1 MAVLVPDFASPPPP
15 SIAEALADIALS
27 VNSSLELHDV
37 LNDIVRRSR
46 HVLEADRASILLLDA
61 DGRLSPAASAARQD
75 DPALWAR
82 FREMEPLGPDL
93 LPFASELFKAG
104 RALVIDDVETSA
116 LLPDDLKRAF
126 SLKSLA
132 IAPLIVHGEPCGAL
146 IVDHMAR
153 AHRFSDDEVHTLEAV
168 AASAATAVRNARA
181 YADAVRR
188 AGSLDQMLRV
198 AASLNAAP
206 SLHQVL
212 QSAMDGMLAI
222 LGGES
227 CSVNLVDNDR
237 VTTLASRGLGQPEPG
252 VHRLCGAENE
262 ERERIGRAWARD
274 PGKPLV
280 YDGARRASLLADCPE
295 LRAPG
300 SLVLIPFA
308 QDGRVRGFLAV
319 GTARPQEIDSE
330 QFTVAVSITGQV
342 WLAIERARLN
352 DDVARRLH
360 HLEILYRLSDEV
372 ALAPDMQ
379 LVLQRLAPSVRAA
392 TAAELIDVFLCDAR
406 ASRLFVTPS
415 PQGAL
420 ATLMRNWRRRRTVR
434 PVEQGGLVVVPM
446 RVDEQLVGVMRVRP
460 IGTAALG
467 GDEEDLLMA
476 IAGGVGGVVGR
487 AVLRAEIAEG
497 ERELLIADERERIAR
512 DLHDTLGQMLFAIGL
527 EIGECAHAS
536 GDPALERRLAAVQ
549 ASVSEATAEVRQA
562 IHALSF
568 LERGGHDLVR
578 SLRNLV
584 RKHDKYGPFHAELR
598 VSGAPVQLAPG
609 KEEALFRVAYEALT
623 NVEKHARASVVVLRL
638 EFTAECVRL
647 TIRDDGIGMALR
659 PGGDLGLHFGLRTM
673 RRRMSE
679 VGGKLDIDSVR
690 PHGVRLTAVVPA
702 A

>member
-1 MAVLVPDFASPPPP
+1 MALLVPDFVPAPP

-46 HVLEADRASILLLDA
+46 HVLGADRASILLLDG

-75 DPALWAR
+75 DPALWAL

-93 LPFASELFKAG
+93 LPFTSELFRAG
-104 RALVIDDVETSA
+104 RALVIDDVETSP
-116 LLPDDLKRAF
+116 LLPEDLKRTF

-132 IAPLIVHGEPCGAL
+132 IAPLVVQGEPCGAL
-146 IVDHMAR
+146 VVDHMSR
-153 AHRFSDDEVHTLEAV
+153 PHTFTEDEVHTLEAV

-198 AASLNAAP
+198 AAALNAAP

-212 QSAMDGMLAI
+212 QCAMDGMLAI

-252 VHRLCGAENE
+252 VHRLCGVDSE
-262 ERERIGRAWARD
+262 ERERIRRAWVRD
-274 PGKPLV
+274 PNQPLV
-280 YDGARRASLLADCPE
+280 YDGARRESLLADCPE

-300 SLVLIPFA
+300 SLVLVPFA
-308 QDGRVRGFLAV
+308 QDGRVRGFVAV
-319 GTARPQEIDSE
+319 GTVKPREIDSE
-330 QFTVAVSITGQV
+330 QFTVAVSIAGQV

-352 DDVARRLH
+352 EDVARRLH

-392 TAAELIDVFLCDAR
+392 TGAELIDVFLCDAR
-406 ASRLFVTPS
+406 ASRLFVTPP
-415 PQGAL
+415 PQGPL
-420 ATLMRNWRRRRTVR
+420 ATLMRNWRRRQSVR
-434 PVEQGGLVVVPM
+434 PTEQGGLVVVPM

-460 IGTAALG
+460 VGVADLG
-467 GDEEDLLMA
+467 RDEEDLLMA
-476 IAGGVGGVVGR
+476 IAAGVGGVVGR

-527 EIGECAHAS
+527 EIGECAHVAT
-536 GDPALERRLAAVQ
+536 DPVLERRLTAMQ
-549 ASVSEATAEVRQA
+549 RSISEANAEVRQA

-584 RKHDKYGPFHAELR
+584 RKHDKCGLFRAELK

-609 KEEALFRVAYEALT
+609 KEEALFRVAHEALT
-623 NVEKHARASVVVLRL
+623 NVEKHARATTVVLRL
-638 EFTAECVRL
+638 EFTADAVRL
-647 TIRDDGIGMALR
+647 TIRDDGIGMASR
-659 PGGDLGLHFGLRTM
+659 PGGEHGMHFGLRTM

-679 VGGKLDIDSVR
+679 VGGSLEIDDVR
-690 PHGVRLTAVVPA
+690 PHGVRLTAVVPPT
-702 A
+702 